1 MSKVVS
7 ISGGVISDTRIPR
20 QDVID
25 ELRRLLEAAE
35 AGEIV
40 GLALSYNYGDKSTG
54 HCVIGVVSYSMIGHL
69 EMVKQIVIDD
79 LRK

>member
-40 GLALSYNYGDKSTG
+40 GVALSYSYSDTSSG
-54 HCVIGVVSYSMIGHL
+54 HCVTGVVSYSMIGRI
-69 EMVKQIVIDD
+69 EMVKQIIMDD